1 MYLLLINFLNMKKL
15 EIVLKFIKHIVWGLI
30 LQGILS
36 VLVGI
41 LIFMYPDLFGMLVG
55 VGLVLSGLLAFVLAI
70 KVNKYS
76 SFKFKV

>member
-1 MYLLLINFLNMKKL
+1 MKKL